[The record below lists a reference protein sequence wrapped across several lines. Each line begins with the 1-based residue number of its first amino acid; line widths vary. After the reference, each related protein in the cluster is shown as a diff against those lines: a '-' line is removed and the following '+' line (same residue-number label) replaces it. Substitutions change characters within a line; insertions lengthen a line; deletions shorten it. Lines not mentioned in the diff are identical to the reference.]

1 MGLSYIG
8 IRPVTARSIILKAVF
23 GLVVLVCFATALV
36 GMYFLFD
43 VVFRGAPSP

>member
-23 GLVVLVCFATALV
+23 GLLALVWIAAALV

-43 VVFRGAPSP
+43 VVFRGAASP